1 MANIIEYPI
10 VVSKLDPLI
19 IRVNDLLLV
28 VGSSSFSAKIKLGS
42 QYTGFYV
49 HVSGLG
55 EPIAKVEVSIEGY
68 NNTTLVG
75 NTKHTMAY
83 LHIQEAAT
91 KWMDD
96 LQDSFTKASAQKNTV
111 DMLKEF
117 RAQLHFDMSGH
128 IPTDPDV
135 LAAIDTTNP
144 TYFKTLSEDI
154 TNVKEQL
161 EFLVSA
167 MADLKD
173 SISGDD
179 SNSISTRLHN
189 IETALG
195 TESGSK
201 FGDVIADSITN
212 GLSTLTQQMT
222 DMNNNITDVNNNVTS
237 VGNQV
242 STVDTKVGTINTNVN
257 TVKSDVSTV
266 KSDVSTVKSDV
277 GTVKTNVNT
286 VSNNV
291 NTVSNNVDNVKSTVN
306 TIHSTDVPDIKST
319 VTGSSGGTDQAVS
332 NLASTVNSMNG
343 TVNNINGTVNGIS
356 GTVGTINTRTY
367 NTWNKLDVL
376 DTETLNDVLC
386 SSDSVVIGDSTD
398 GYFVRTEL
406 TKDDM
411 ITGPSGD
418 KRVKADTD

>member
-68 NNTTLVG
+68 NNTTPVG

-135 LAAIDTTNP
+135 LEAIDVTNP

-173 SISGDD
+173 SISSDD

-189 IETALG
+189 IEIALG
-195 TESGSK
+195 TESGNK

-222 DMNNNITDVNNNVTS
+222 NMNNNITDVNNNVTS

>member
-55 EPIAKVEVSIEGY
+55 EPIARVEVSIEGY
-68 NNTTLVG
+68 NNTTPVG

-128 IPTDPDV
+128 VPTDPDV
-135 LAAIDTTNP
+135 LEAIDVTNP

-173 SISGDD
+173 SINSDD

-189 IETALG
+189 IEIALG
-195 TESGSK
+195 TESGNK

-212 GLSTLTQQMT
+212 GLSSLTQQMT
-222 DMNNNITDVNNNVTS
+222 TMNNNITDVNNNVTS

-277 GTVKTNVNT
+277 GTVK
-286 VSNNV
+286 NNV